1 MEHYYAM
8 IMAGGGGTRLWP
20 MSRQDTPKQ
29 LLPLVEETSMFR
41 TSVDR
46 LAPLF
51 TPDRIYVITGRKY
64 LDALREQAPEIPTE
78 NFIIEP
84 YARNTAPAAALGIT
98 VIQKR
103 DPDATVAVLT
113 ADHHISK
120 KDAFREVLAAAY
132 RLAQK
137 GYIVTL
143 GISPSYPA
151 TGFGYIQQ
159 GEELEIDNGFT
170 SYVSKGFTEKPNAVT
185 ATGFLASGDYSWNS
199 GMFIWKASQA
209 MAELQWQQPAMYA
222 HFVELV
228 PTVNT
233 HEFEAKLEDIWR
245 EMPDLSIDYA
255 VMEGAQNMAVIPV
268 DIGWNDVGSWSALYD
283 VLKLDK
289 LGNGFKGPQTDRP
302 VMLDTKNTLVYSDKL
317 TVTIGIENI
326 IVVETAD
333 ALLICHKDRTQDV
346 KEVVNHLLT
355 TKNYK
360 YL

>member
-1 MEHYYAM
+1 VEHYYAM

-20 MSRQDTPKQ
+20 MSRQDMPKQ
-29 LLPLVEETSMFR
+29 LLPLVEETSMFKA
-41 TSVDR
+41 SVDR

-51 TPDRIYVITGRKY
+51 TPDRIYAVTGRKY
-64 LDALREQAPEIPTE
+64 LDALRAQTPEIPAS

-103 DPDATVAVLT
+103 DPEATVAVLT
-113 ADHHISK
+113 ADHHIAE
-120 KDAFREVLAAAY
+120 KDAFRDVLIAAY

-143 GISPSYPA
+143 GISPAYPA
-151 TGFGYIQQ
+151 TGFGYIRQ
-159 GEELEIDNGFT
+159 GEELEQDNNFT
-170 SYVSKGFTEKPNAVT
+170 SYVSAGFTEKPNAVT
-185 ATGFLASGDYSWNS
+185 ATGFLASGEYSWNS
-199 GMFIWKASQA
+199 GMFIWKAEQA
-209 MAELQWQQPAMYA
+209 MAEFQRQQPAMYK
-222 HFVELV
+222 HFRELA

-233 HEFEAKLEDIWR
+233 HEFEAKLEDIWN
-245 EMPDLSIDYA
+245 EMSDISLDYA
-255 VMEGAQNMAVIPV
+255 VMEGAENVAVIPV
-268 DIGWNDVGSWSALYD
+268 DIGWNDVGSWSALYE
-283 VLKLDK
+283 VLKLNK
-289 LGNGFKGPQTDRP
+289 FGNGFKGRQPTP

-317 TVTIGIENI
+317 TVTIGVEDI
-326 IVVETAD
+326 IVVETPD
-333 ALLICHKDRTQDV
+333 ALLICHKDRAQDV